1 MNKQERAAYLASLL
15 TIMVSKETAAL
26 PRGKTLTDEY
36 NFNYDELVKEIKDE
50 AGKRSQQPRGDTSEG
65 PWTNC

>member
-36 NFNYDELVKEIKDE
+36 EYNYDQLVKEIKDE
-50 AGKRSQQPRGDTSEG
+50 ARQRPQQ
-65 PWTNC
+65 